1 MPIYE
6 FECSSCGHRFDH
18 LQKLSDADPTVCP
31 ACQAAPLHR
40 RVSAPFFRL
49 AGSGWYETDFKKD
62 GEKKHHLADDGKAPT
77 PAPEKAA
84 GGESSSTSTP
94 AAATPAAAAPA
105 SKAAASDAAP

>member
-31 ACQAAPLHR
+31 ACRAARLRR

-49 AGSGWYETDFKKD
+49 AGNGWYETDFKGS
-62 GEKKHHLADDGKAPT
+62 GEQKHHLADGGKV
-77 PAPEKAA
+77 PAPVVEGAS
-84 GGESSSTSTP
+84 GGASTSPP
-94 AAATPAAAAPA
+94 APAVAAPQ
-105 SKAAASDAAP
+105 SKAAAGDAAP